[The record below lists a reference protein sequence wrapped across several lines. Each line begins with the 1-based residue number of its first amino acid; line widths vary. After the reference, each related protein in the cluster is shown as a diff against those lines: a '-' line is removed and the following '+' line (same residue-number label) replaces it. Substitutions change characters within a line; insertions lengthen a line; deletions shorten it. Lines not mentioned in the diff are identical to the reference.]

1 MTQLFADGALVYDS
15 RLNDRKLL
23 GLKTTTGLNKAGT
36 AEFILAPGHPAYNQ
50 FVSFRTVVTL
60 YEGTALRFRG
70 RALYPADDFY
80 NCRTITCEGER
91 GFLRDAILRPYL
103 YQDSPAAIFAAAL
116 ELYNAEVDDFK
127 RFTLGEV
134 TVTDANDYVRLE
146 STNAET
152 FADFFDKLVE
162 RCGGY
167 ITFNDD
173 GNGGRAI
180 NWLAEIGTQSNQAIE
195 FGENLLEFSRSGQS
209 ADMATAILP
218 YGAQLEDGTR
228 VTIASVT
235 DDGGDWIQDNEA
247 VALRGLIIAT
257 QTWDDVTEPAN
268 LLTKARQW
276 LAEKKLAI
284 TSLQLTAAD
293 LSKMN
298 RSLDTF
304 HDGDRIRVRSKPH
317 GVDDWF
323 QLTDRAIDWLDP
335 AAGQIN
341 LGKTQTSLTGAD
353 VAGDRNSQSA
363 LEKVKHQITA
373 DYQNGIA
380 AAIQEATMTLSSLIQ
395 QTSESILLE
404 VSETYARGD
413 DVTSMIE
420 TRMTQL
426 ADSFNFTF
434 TELRTQV
441 ETIDGETRTKFTEIE
456 KYIRFED
463 GNIILGETGNEI
475 TLRIENDRISFMDGG
490 AEVAYINNK
499 QLYITDAHFLNS
511 LRVGRFAWI
520 PRENGNL
527 SLVKVGD

>member
-1 MTQLFADGALVYDS
+1 MIQLFADNTLIYDS
-15 RLNDRKLL
+15 RLDGRRLL

-36 AEFILAPGHPAYNQ
+36 ATFILPPGHPAYRN

-60 YEGTALRFRG
+60 YEDHALRFRG
-70 RALYPADDFY
+70 RALYPMDDFY
-80 NCRTITCEGER
+80 SRRTITCEGER
-91 GFLRDAILRPYL
+91 GFFRDAIIRPYL
-103 YQDSPAAIFAAAL
+103 YQDTPASIFAAAL
-116 ELYNAEVDDFK
+116 ELYNAEVDEFK
-127 RFTLGEV
+127 RFSLGEV

-146 STNAET
+146 SSNAET
-152 FADFFDKLVE
+152 FADFYDKLVD

-167 ITFNDD
+167 ITFTDD
-173 GNGGRAI
+173 GNGGRAA
-180 NWLAEIGTQSNQAIE
+180 NWLAEIGTQSNQPIE
-195 FGENLLEFSRSGQS
+195 FGENLLDFSRSGQS
-209 ADMATAILP
+209 SDLATAILP

-235 DDGGDWIQDNEA
+235 EDGGDWIQDNEA

-257 QTWDDVTEPAN
+257 KTWDDVTEPAN
-268 LLTKARQW
+268 LLTKAQQW
-276 LAEKKLAI
+276 LAGKKLAI

-293 LSKMN
+293 LSKMD
-298 RSLDTF
+298 RSLDSF
-304 HDGDRIRVRSKPH
+304 HVGDRIRVRSKPH
-317 GVDDWF
+317 VVDDWF
-323 QLTDRAIDWLDP
+323 QLTDRTVDWLDP
-335 AAGQIN
+335 AGGNIT
-341 LGKTQTSLTGAD
+341 LGKAQASLTGAD
-353 VAGDRNSQSA
+353 VAGDRNNSSA
-363 LEKVKHQITA
+363 LDKVKQQITA
-373 DYQNGIA
+373 DYKNGIA
-380 AAIQEATMTLSSLIQ
+380 AAIQEATLTLSSLIQ

-404 VSETYARGD
+404 VSETYARGE
-413 DVTSMIE
+413 DVTGLVE

-434 TELRTQV
+434 TELQTQL

-456 KYIRFED
+456 KYIRFEA

-475 TLRIENDRISFMDGG
+475 ILQIENDRISFLDGG

-499 QLYITDAHFLNS
+499 QLYITDAHFLHS